1 MVNIQWYPGHMDKAR
16 RDMQKNLKAVD
27 MIVEV
32 RDARIPMASANPI
45 LDQMANGKPRLIIL
59 SKADLADPIETE
71 KWIQF
76 FLKED
81 QMALALDLVNDKSSR
96 NKAIQACHTLTE
108 KKRQRMIDRGI
119 KPRAMRAMACGI
131 PNAGKSTFI
140 NRIAKKTIAKTADK
154 PGVTRSLAWIKADKT
169 LDLMDTPGV
178 LWPKFEDQNV
188 GLLLAET
195 GAINDNII
203 DSIEISI
210 DAIERI
216 QTLYP
221 GSLEEEFEA
230 SGTPRMILEGIARK
244 RNLVKGNDEPD
255 LLRAANMFLKEFRK
269 GKYGLITLE
278 QVEQYEEAQ
287 NGEEGK

>member
-27 MIVEV
+27 LIVEV
-32 RDARIPMASANPI
+32 RDARIPLASANPI

-59 SKADLADPIETE
+59 SKADLADPKETE
-71 KWIQF
+71 KWIQYF
-76 FLKED
+76 TKED
-81 QMALALDLVNDKSSR
+81 QMALALDLVNDKTSR
-96 NKAIQACHTLTE
+96 NKAIQACNALCE
-108 KKRQRMIDRGI
+108 PKKQRMIARGI

-195 GAINDNII
+195 GAINGNII
-203 DSIEISI
+203 DTIEVSI
-210 DAIERI
+210 DAISRI
-216 QTLYP
+216 QDLYK
-221 GSLEEEFEA
+221 GLLETEFDVQGDA
-230 SGTPRMILEGIARK
+230 RAVLEGIARK
-244 RNLVKGNDEPD
+244 RNLLKGNEELDV
-255 LLRAANMFLKEFRK
+255 LRAANMFLSEFRK
-269 GKYGLITLE
+269 GKYGLISLE
-278 QVEQYEEAQ
+278 QVDQIKSEDDE
-287 NGEEGK
+287 